1 MKPFAMQN
9 ISNKQN
15 VCFILSSNIII
26 CCYVHF
32 AVLFTY
38 LSLLAFFILFIFFN
52 SLILKFILLKNRL
65 KVRLLISS
73 KNYSNYEEIE
83 DKEDVFTNSIDSQG
97 ILGVYT
103 DGGRRNT
110 FAERYQAKL
119 AYTSVMDTMKISTRS
134 YMDNKIIM

>member
-38 LSLLAFFILFIFFN
+38 LSLLAFFILPLFFW
-52 SLILKFILLKNRL
+52 ILSFLNLH
-65 KVRLLISS
+65 
-73 KNYSNYEEIE
+73 
-83 DKEDVFTNSIDSQG
+83 
-97 ILGVYT
+97 
-103 DGGRRNT
+103 
-110 FAERYQAKL
+110 
-119 AYTSVMDTMKISTRS
+119 
-134 YMDNKIIM
+134 